1 MALHTSA
8 NPAEKSYSYV
18 GIDIAIAIADA
29 ATPALA
35 DVVNPIGKEG
45 RTLPTIARGASAHV
59 CKPRIY
65 LTTPMRRWWRRYDP
79 ARD

>member
-8 NPAEKSYSYV
+8 NPADKSYSYA

-45 RTLPTIARGASAHV
+45 RTLPTIARGGVAHE
-59 CKPRIY
+59 CKPR
-65 LTTPMRRWWRRYDP
+65 R
-79 ARD
+79 